1 MTLRILLALLLL
13 LAPAF
18 GQTAGTISTV
28 AGTGVAGFNGD
39 DMPAIQAS
47 LNFGIGDVSVDE
59 EDIIHITVDA
69 AGNLYLPDRDNHRI
83 RKVDTGG
90 KITTVAGNG
99 TYDFKGDGGPATS
112 ASLAWASSV
121 KLDAAGNLV
130 IADQQNNAVRRV
142 GSDGVIRTI
151 AGAPPNFGFAGNG
164 GPATRAL
171 MDYPTDVAFD
181 TAGNMYIADQFNSW
195 IRRVSTDGVMSVFA
209 GDVAQPNVYAF
220 SGDGGPANKATL
232 DFPAGVA
239 VDRSSGNVYFADQ
252 FNHRIRRVLPD
263 GTIATVAGSGRAG
276 GTGGGYAGDG
286 GQATSALLNFPVDVA
301 VDGFGNLFIADQK
314 NDRIRMVSTSGI
326 ITTVA
331 GSGQKGF
338 SGDGG
343 PATQA
348 SLDGPSG
355 VALDASGNLYIVDH
369 YNNRIRKVT
378 FAPTAAFPAN
388 GVTSAASFLP
398 GHVAPGQII
407 SIFGVNLGPAT
418 GVSAA
423 LDPATGK
430 LATTLGD
437 TTVLFNNIP
446 GPLFFVRQDQINVQ
460 VPYEVS
466 LAGNAQ
472 IVVRSKVGTSSA
484 VLIPTGPS
492 APGIFT
498 VGGGRGQA
506 ALLNQDSTVNSATNP
521 ADRGTV
527 VQIFMTGQGAV
538 SPAVA
543 TGALAPTQ
551 PPFALASLPVAVTI
565 GGKTATV
572 QFSGL
577 APGFVG
583 LLQVNATVPQDV
595 TPGAAVDLSV
605 KVGDIASQGAVTLA
619 VR

>member
-18 GQTAGTISTV
+18 SQTAGTISTV
-28 AGTGVAGFNGD
+28 AGSGVAGFNGD
-39 DMPAIQAS
+39 DKPALQAS
-47 LNFGIGDVSVDE
+47 LNFGLGEVSLDE

-69 AGNLYLPDRDNHRI
+69 AGNLYIPDRDNHRI
-83 RKVDTGG
+83 RKVNTSGT
-90 KITTVAGNG
+90 ISTVAGNG
-99 TYDFKGDGGPATS
+99 TYAFTGDNGPATS
-112 ASLAWASSV
+112 ASLAWASSA

-130 IADQQNNAVRRV
+130 IADQQNNAIRRV

-151 AGAPPNFGFAGNG
+151 AGRPPNFGFTGNG
-164 GPATRAL
+164 GPATQAL

-181 TAGNMYIADQFNSW
+181 SAGNMYIADQFNSW
-195 IRRVSTDGVMSVFA
+195 IRRVSTDNVMSVFA
-209 GDVAQPNVYAF
+209 GDAAQPDTYTF

-232 DFPAGVA
+232 DFPASVA
-239 VDRSSGNVYFADQ
+239 ADRSGNVYFADQ
-252 FNHRIRRVLPD
+252 YNHRIRRIAPD
-263 GTIATVAGSGRAG
+263 GTISTVAGSGRIG
-276 GTGGGYAGDG
+276 GSGGGYAGDG
-286 GQATSALLNFPVDVA
+286 GLATSALLNFPVDVA
-301 VDGFGNLFIADQK
+301 VDASGNLFIADQR
-314 NDRIRMVSTSGI
+314 NDRIRMVSTTGI

-355 VALDASGNLYIVDH
+355 VTLDASGNLYIVDH
-369 YNNRIRKVT
+369 YNYRIRKVT
-378 FAPTAAFPAN
+378 FAPAAAFPAN

-418 GVSAA
+418 GVSGA

-430 LATTLGD
+430 LATTLSD
-437 TTVLFNNIP
+437 TTVLFNNTP

-466 LAGNAQ
+466 TSGNVQ

-484 VLIPTGPS
+484 VAIPTGPS

-498 VGGGRGQA
+498 VSGGRGQA
-506 ALLNQDSTVNSATNP
+506 ALLNQDSTVNSAANP

-551 PPFALASLPVAVTI
+551 PPFALASLPVVVTI
-565 GGKTATV
+565 GGKTATL

-583 LLQVNATVPQDV
+583 LLQVNAFVPQDV
-595 TPGAAVDLSV
+595 TPGAAVELSV
-605 KVGDIASQGAVTLA
+605 KVGDISSQGAVTLA